1 MLGVIGTIV
10 VVGCVIASEF
20 RGMARRHGSGQMV
33 WFYDESEKQL
43 YPMPVTTMPPDKGI
57 GGRSGDGYRA
67 VVVGFTG
74 YKHDKSRRK
83 IAYLEKYSSDL
94 KRTLDEVM
102 AAHAAGQI
110 FTGSLPARQSQYFQN
125 NTLVK
130 RQNDTE
136 WFPVN
141 TDEGQRIMN
150 EWRSWRGPDGGG
162 AVICAVD

>member
-1 MLGVIGTIV
+1 
-10 VVGCVIASEF
+10 
-20 RGMARRHGSGQMV
+20 
-33 WFYDESEKQL
+33 
-43 YPMPVTTMPPDKGI
+43 
-57 GGRSGDGYRA
+57 
-67 VVVGFTG
+67 VGFTG
-74 YKHDKSRRK
+74 YKHDKSKRK

-102 AAHAAGQI
+102 AAHAAGRI
-110 FTGSLPARQSQYFQN
+110 FTGSVPGRQSAYFQN

-150 EWRSWRGPDGGG
+150 EWRSWRGLDGSGP
-162 AVICAVD
+162 VICTVD